1 MKSCCSPSTDSL
13 SNTRSKDSKEKLD
26 VVSNAT
32 PELVQLQGG
41 VFTMGTDS
49 HEGFAEDGEGPAR
62 QVSISK
68 FAIAI
73 STVSNR
79 DFREFVRATHY
90 ITEAEQVGSSF
101 VFYLQIPETQRP
113 HQRRVSRDLPWW
125 LQVDGACWQRP
136 IGPGSTIHDLLDNP
150 VVHISWNDAIAYCSW
165 TNMRLPTEA
174 EWEFAAGAGRSYRF
188 PWGDELMLNGRLP
201 CNIWQGKFP
210 NDPAIGWTPSTVPV
224 KSYSPNA
231 WGIYQTSG
239 NVWEWCA
246 DWFSP
251 KYHQQTHSVDPFYD
265 RLTGKRSMR
274 GGSFL
279 CHDSYCNRYRI
290 AARGSNT
297 PETSTSNIG
306 FRVAIS

>member
-1 MKSCCSPSTDSL
+1 MTYVSWYDAVKWCNACSERENKTAVYL
-13 SNTRSKDSKEKLD
+13 INGGEVYRKGD
-26 VVSNAT
+26 VVPT
-32 PELVQLQGG
+32 L
-41 VFTMGTDS
+41 
-49 HEGFAEDGEGPAR
+49 
-62 QVSISK
+62 
-68 FAIAI
+68 
-73 STVSNR
+73 
-79 DFREFVRATHY
+79 
-90 ITEAEQVGSSF
+90 
-101 VFYLQIPETQRP
+101 
-113 HQRRVSRDLPWW
+113 
-125 LQVDGACWQRP
+125 
-136 IGPGSTIHDLLDNP
+136 NP
-150 VVHISWNDAIAYCSW
+150 DANGY
-165 TNMRLPTEA
+165 RLPTEA

-246 DWFSP
+246 NWFSP

>member
-1 MKSCCSPSTDSL
+1 MRAAALAMLLLCLASGCMK
-13 SNTRSKDSKEKLD
+13 
-26 VVSNAT
+26 AT
-32 PELVQLQGG
+32 KTIINSIGMELIEIPAGK
-41 VFTMGTDS
+41 FTMGSPTGEKGHQPREKQVAVTLTKPFGLGKTEVTQGQWKQVMGTEPWKGEDS
-49 HEGFAEDGEGPAR
+49 VQADKDCPATY
-62 QVSISK
+62 VSWDD
-68 FAIAI
+68 A
-73 STVSNR
+73 T
-79 DFREFVRATHY
+79 EFCKKLAT
-90 ITEAEQVGSSF
+90 IERKAGN
-101 VFYLQIPETQRP
+101 LQANEE
-113 HQRRVSRDLPWW
+113 
-125 LQVDGACWQRP
+125 
-136 IGPGSTIHDLLDNP
+136 
-150 VVHISWNDAIAYCSW
+150 Y
-165 TNMRLPTEA
+165 RLPTEA
-174 EWEFAAGAGRSYRF
+174 EWEFAAGAGRSYRL

-251 KYHQQTHSVDPFYD
+251 NYHQQTHSVNPFYD